1 MKILFR
7 IIFSCLCCFAV
18 HHATAQELTDSVQP
32 QLLQDD
38 VTASPKYGYCSFSQI
53 LKRQSAYLAAQ
64 EQLTKL
70 REQYEREA
78 EYNETDFRRQYS
90 EYLNGQNEFP
100 QAILLKRQRDLQ
112 ESMEKGL
119 AFRQEADSLLKQA
132 EQDLLTPIYNRI
144 NAAIQSVAAS
154 RRYEYVIDT
163 DKGAFLY
170 LDPALSED
178 ITTFVEDK
186 LK

>member
-1 MKILFR
+1 MNNLFRSILF
-7 IIFSCLCCFAV
+7 CLCCLAV
-18 HHATAQELTDSVQP
+18 ENVFAQEVTDTELPGIAQDFVSV
-32 QLLQDD
+32 
-38 VTASPKYGYCSFSQI
+38 TPKYGYCSFSQI
-53 LKRQSAYLAAQ
+53 LKQQPAYQLAQ
-64 EQLTKL
+64 EELQKL
-70 REQYEREA
+70 RKQYEREA

-132 EQDLLTPIYNRI
+132 EHDLLAPIYDRI
-144 NAAIQSVAAS
+144 YAAIQSVAEVHH
-154 RRYEYVIDT
+154 YEYVVDT

-170 LDPALSED
+170 LDPLLSED
-178 ITTFVEDK
+178 ITIYVEEQ